1 MKYILLGLIRLY
13 QFTLSRA
20 LPPTC
25 RFYPSC
31 SQYSYEAISR
41 HGLWQGG
48 RLAVIRVTRCHPFNP
63 GGYDPVPGPAAT
75 HDGQPS
81 SSTRRCPVI
90 RRGLGDPKCGG

>member
-13 QFTLSRA
+13 QLTLSRV

-41 HGLWQGG
+41 YGLGRGG
-48 RLAVIRVTRCHPFNP
+48 WLAVKRVTRCHPFNP
-63 GGYDPVPGPAAT
+63 GGYDPVPDPDAT
-75 HDGQPS
+75 GNTSVEFCNSHKFGNS
-81 SSTRRCPVI
+81 SQV
-90 RRGLGDPKCGG
+90 K